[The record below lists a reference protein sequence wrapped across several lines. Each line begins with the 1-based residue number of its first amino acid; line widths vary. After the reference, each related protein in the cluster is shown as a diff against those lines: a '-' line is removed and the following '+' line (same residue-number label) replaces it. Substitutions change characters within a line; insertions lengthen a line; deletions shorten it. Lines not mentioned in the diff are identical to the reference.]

1 MRVLRPSVVLLPAP
15 MSTTAGK
22 TAMMVMT
29 WYRPSAGHCLP
40 PMQGTANT
48 AASIRDAHQKPP
60 FIRSGLPA
68 GFDAFI
74 LAGRSL
80 DISSPQRNGYRS
92 RVNPMKIW
100 GPFRLQPPL
109 EKCGQV
115 HPVPSVIVCV
125 ADDESGKHE
134 EKVYGEITVVQYL
147 ICRTLGIGFQQME
160 CYYKHRCDPPESI
173 QNFVSRFRCQI
184 CSLCHCQTV
193 EDGCKNS
200 DNFMIDRKNTL
211 KNRGAEST
219 SPHCLN
225 AKLPSDKTPN
235 TQPK

>member
-22 TAMMVMT
+22 TAMMAMA

-125 ADDESGKHE
+125 AYHESRQDIE
-134 EKVYGEITVVQYL
+134 EVHCEISVVDALVDGRSGESLADMVEYD
-147 ICRTLGIGFQQME
+147 QQGGYASE
-160 CYYKHRCDPPESI
+160 
-173 QNFVSRFRCQI
+173 
-184 CSLCHCQTV
+184 TV
-193 EDGCKNS
+193 EKFVMG
-200 DNFMIDRKNTL
+200 L
-211 KNRGAEST
+211 
-219 SPHCLN
+219 
-225 AKLPSDKTPN
+225 
-235 TQPK
+235 